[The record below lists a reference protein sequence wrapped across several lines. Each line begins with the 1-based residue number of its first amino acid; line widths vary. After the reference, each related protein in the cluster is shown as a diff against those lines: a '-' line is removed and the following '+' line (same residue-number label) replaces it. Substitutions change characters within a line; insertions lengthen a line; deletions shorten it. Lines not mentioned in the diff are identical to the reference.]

1 MADRAAYEEH
11 ILYLI
16 IELDQAL
23 ARKPQWTPGTEGRRE
38 AIAGKPIGEVTADHA
53 SVVTGQQ

>member
-23 ARKPQWTPGTEGRRE
+23 ARKPQWTPGQRDVARRSLVSLLE
-38 AIAGKPIGEVTADHA
+38 RLPPIMPP
-53 SVVTGQQ
+53 S